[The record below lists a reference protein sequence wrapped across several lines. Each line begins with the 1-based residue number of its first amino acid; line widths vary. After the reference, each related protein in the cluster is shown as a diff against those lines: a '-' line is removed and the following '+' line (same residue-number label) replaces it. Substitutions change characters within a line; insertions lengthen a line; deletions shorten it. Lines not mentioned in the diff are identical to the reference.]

1 MTDIRK
7 DVMKYIV
14 LSVAG
19 CTLNNHKRNEE
30 TINLNICNENEI
42 IMG

>member
-19 CTLNNHKRNEE
+19 CTLNDQKPS
-30 TINLNICNENEI
+30 
-42 IMG
+42 